1 MVRSRPRRS
10 NPFRVLL
17 ALALLTAFAGL
28 IGLLGVRY
36 VQVGEVKVP
45 DIVGE
50 NVRDA
55 SRTLQN
61 LGFEVS
67 TYPDSTRSAPPESVT
82 SQTPTA
88 GASVRRGRGVALGV
102 STAGETSVPRLVGLG
117 RSEAEAALESAG
129 LELSRL
135 AFRNAPQPEGTVLVQ
150 RPAGGSTLQTND
162 KAVQLTLSLGPKA
175 QRVVLPR
182 VVGKRLDVAQA
193 QLSKL
198 GFRQVVTV
206 PTRLGPPGVTAQ
218 TPKAGVNA
226 SVSAPVTLYYT
237 VANRQVVAVP
247 PVRGLNLER
256 AAERLQG
263 AGLRVGQVITDP
275 FDPTKP
281 RGVSTVQPG
290 SYTLWGTAVELYTNG
305 DAGSYEAR
313 APALPPV
320 RTPAGTREGQI
331 QTQIQTGSGT
341 GSGQP
346 QGQAG
351 AGQTPAAGLPA
362 TGGRVIPI
370 AYDPANY
377 SFLQGRA
384 YEFKVEVTDDEG
396 TRVALERAM
405 GPDEAVNDSVTVYG
419 ETELRMYIDG
429 QIVLAY
435 NPPNP

>member
-1 MVRSRPRRS
+1 MVRSRPRRRS
-10 NPFRVLL
+10 PFRVLL

-45 DIVGE
+45 GVVGE

-82 SQTPTA
+82 SQTPTV

-117 RSEAEAALESAG
+117 RSEAEAALASAG

-135 AFRNAPQPEGTVLVQ
+135 AFRNAPQPEGTVLAQ
-150 RPAGGSTLQTND
+150 RPAGGSTLQSNAN
-162 KAVQLTLSLGPKA
+162 AVQLVLSLGPRA

-182 VVGKRLDVAQA
+182 VVGKRLDVAEA
-193 QLSKL
+193 QLNKL

-247 PVRGLNLER
+247 PVRGLDLER
-256 AAERLQG
+256 AAERLQA

-275 FDPTKP
+275 FDPAKP

-290 SYTLWGTAVELYTNG
+290 SYTLWGTAVELRTNG
-305 DAGSYEAR
+305 DAGSYEVQ

-320 RTPAGTREGQI
+320 RTPAGTREDQL
-331 QTQIQTGSGT
+331 QTGS

-346 QGQAG
+346 QGQTG
-351 AGQTPAAGLPA
+351 AGQSLAAGLPA

-405 GPDEAVNDSVTVYG
+405 GPNEAVDDTVTVYG